1 MEIMNMIQK
10 LLQFALVWIVLACPL
25 LGQENTQTQENE
37 KKPTQIRHEIT
48 VTATRVDTPTREIAS
63 SVTVITRQDIELSQ
77 KTTVLE
83 ILQDVLGLTL
93 VQNGPAGA
101 AASVHIRGGNAEHTL
116 VMMDGVEINDPITP
130 SRSIDLA
137 HCSLD
142 NVERIEILRGPQS
155 TLYGSDALS
164 GVINIITKKGEGKP
178 SVDFS
183 ARSGSYGT
191 FIGNAAFSGSTG
203 EISYS
208 LGASYSQ
215 SEGFSAASQAY
226 EGNTEKDGYHNL
238 TLSGRLAFRL
248 SDTIDFDLITRR
260 VETEI
265 DIDNF
270 GGEFGDDPNHLQT
283 YDSLFL
289 KGQARLQLWNNRW
302 EQKLSLALTGYDRSY
317 ENPTDSIHLFDSEKA
332 SYKSGLIKL
341 DWQHNFYLHPTNT
354 LTFGVDLQQE
364 RGESK
369 YISEGQWGPFES
381 LFPLQKA
388 GTTGVYIQDQIRF
401 SGRLFVTLG
410 IRLDSHSQ
418 FGTSLTYRLAP
429 AYFIEKSGTKIKGTI
444 GTGFKSPSLYQLY
457 APGTFWGPI
466 GNSALEPEKSTGWDF
481 GIEQRFSQGK
491 FKLGVTYFSH
501 IYENLIEFD
510 YLLGYINIS
519 QAESQGLEFQLEVSP
534 LESVSLHAGYTRLNT
549 VDTETGD
556 TLLRRPRDHFQT
568 KLSLQSMKRVQVDLS
583 WILIGQ
589 RDDMEYIGY
598 SSQRV
603 KMPSFS
609 LVNATAS
616 YDTFANFQIFL
627 RLDNVFNTGYEMI
640 KGFGTPGLSAYV
652 GIKLNF

>member
-1 MEIMNMIQK
+1 MEKMSMIQK

-25 LGQENTQTQENE
+25 LSEENTQTREIE
-37 KKPTQIRHEIT
+37 KSPTQIRHEIT
-48 VTATRVDTPTREIAS
+48 VTATRIDTPTREIAS

-83 ILQDVLGLTL
+83 ILQDVLGLTV

-164 GVINIITKKGEGKP
+164 GLINIITRKGEGKP

-183 ARSGSYGT
+183 ARGGSYGT
-191 FIGNAAFSGSTG
+191 FIGNTAFSGSTG
-203 EISYS
+203 KISYS

-238 TLSGRLAFRL
+238 TVSGRLAFRL

-302 EQKLSLALTGYDRSY
+302 EQKLSLALTSYDRSY
-317 ENPTDSIHLFDSEKA
+317 ENPTDSFHPFDSENA
-332 SYKSGLIKL
+332 SYKSSLIKL
-341 DWQHNFYLHPTNT
+341 DWQHNLYLHTTNT
-354 LTFGVDLQQE
+354 LTFGLDLQQE

-388 GTTGVYIQDQIRF
+388 GTTGLYIQDQIRF
-401 SGRLFVTLG
+401 SGRLFVSLS

-418 FGTSLTYRLAP
+418 FGDSLTYRLAP

-466 GNSALEPEKSTGWDF
+466 GNSDLEPEKSTGWDF
-481 GIEQRFSQGK
+481 GIEQRFFQGK
-491 FKLGVTYFSH
+491 FKLGLTYFSH
-501 IYENLIEFD
+501 IYKNLIEFD

-519 QAESQGLEFQLEVSP
+519 QAESQGVEFQIEVSP
-534 LESVSLHAGYTRLNT
+534 IESVSLQAGYTRLHATDN
-549 VDTETGD
+549 ETGD
-556 TLLRRPRDHFQT
+556 ALLRRPKDHFQT
-568 KLSLQSMKRVQVDLS
+568 KLSLQSLKRFQMNLS
-583 WILIGQ
+583 WILIGL

-616 YDTFANFQIFL
+616 YETFSNLQIFL
-627 RLDNVFNTGYEMI
+627 RLDNVFNTTYEMI
-640 KGFGTPGLSAYV
+640 KGFGTPGFSLQ
-652 GIKLNF
+652 GGFNIHF